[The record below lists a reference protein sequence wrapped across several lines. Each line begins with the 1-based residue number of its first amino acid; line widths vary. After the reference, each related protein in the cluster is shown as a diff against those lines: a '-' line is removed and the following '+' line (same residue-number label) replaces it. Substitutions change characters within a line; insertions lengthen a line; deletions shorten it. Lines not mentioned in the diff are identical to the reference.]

1 MKRISTIFAGTLLSV
16 LLCGSVQARSF
27 NPLSTAELAQSSDIK
42 TDSTTLLK
50 KGDKAVDFSVSC
62 FDGATRK
69 LSAYKGKVVLLTF
82 WGSWCP
88 PCLAEL
94 APEQLPAKVLNQFKG
109 NKDFVF
115 FPVSVSEDKERL
127 TAYFNSERGKP
138 RVGYLGATGIDT
150 NRDNFKLY
158 ATQGVPRSVVI
169 GRDGKIVFTSVGFI
183 PNSDELQHLADAIK
197 AALEAK

>member
-1 MKRISTIFAGTLLSV
+1 MKRIQFIFMCILISGLFIA
-16 LLCGSVQARSF
+16 SVQAKSIEATTTME
-27 NPLSTAELAQSSDIK
+27 LSQSDVK

-62 FDGATRK
+62 YDGQTRK
-69 LSAYKGKVVLLTF
+69 LSAYKGKVILLTF

-94 APEQLPAKVLNQFKG
+94 APDQLPAKVLNQFKG

-115 FPVSVSEDKERL
+115 FPVSVSENKEKL
-127 TAYFNSERGKP
+127 ESYFSSERGKP
-138 RVGYLGATGIDT
+138 RMSYLGETGIDT
-150 NRDNFKLY
+150 NRDIFKLY

-169 GRDGKIVFTSVGFI
+169 GCNGKIVFTSVGFI
-183 PNSDELQHLADAIK
+183 PNSDELEHLAAVIK
-197 AALEAK
+197 EALKEK